1 MKDLNFFSPYVKPNR
16 FEFEIL
22 YYFLILSFIAG
33 VIFYSFINEMK
44 IDNLL
49 KEVNILKKEA
59 QNEEIQ
65 IKVKKLKREK
75 EEIEKDKNITKEL
88 NSLEKVIEEEDIIDE
103 KLLKEI
109 TLRTPKNI
117 SLNSIEINS
126 NVIDIKGIG
135 EDKFSIA
142 QFEHNL
148 NEAEKFKDVFVSN
161 ISFGENNYNF
171 SLIIS
176 LKEED
181 VRNNEDNSER
191 EN

>member
-1 MKDLNFFSPYVKPNR
+1 MKDLNFFSPYVKSNR
-16 FEFEIL
+16 FEFEIF
-22 YYFLILSFIAG
+22 YYFLILSFIVG

-49 KEVNILKKEA
+49 KEVNILKKET

-65 IKVKKLKREK
+65 IEVKKLKREK

-88 NSLEKVIEEEDIIDE
+88 NSLEKVIEEDIIDE
-103 KLLKEI
+103 RLLKEI

-181 VRNNEDNSER
+181 VRDNEENSER